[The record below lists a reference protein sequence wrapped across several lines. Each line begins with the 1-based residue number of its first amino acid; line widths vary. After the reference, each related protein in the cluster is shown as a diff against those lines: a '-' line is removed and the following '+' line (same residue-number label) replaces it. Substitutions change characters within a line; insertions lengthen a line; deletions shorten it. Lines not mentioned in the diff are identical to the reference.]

1 MLCTSSPLASPA
13 GSEISVGAPS
23 PPPEH
28 HHHGDDYFK
37 PLKRLKGISSSRG
50 RSSSPLSRSSLE
62 GVKSFSIA
70 DILGHEDQLNNI
82 QNPNHLL
89 HHHHHHHHQTTKIV
103 RPWDHLRG
111 PVPVRPFLPPALL
124 HYEHRLALDYQRQLH
139 EHLNAQAQLLRH
151 MNMSMDIIPSESGSD
166 RSSSAASDCCSPEI
180 NSRLSDQHSGT
191 AGGGGRQSSPHSSS
205 STQQSSSHP
214 KTKPNGTPLDAL
226 FQMTNKS
233 FEEAQGE
240 NGTGNFYIIY
250 YQLFSQRDLNTFRV
264 SRNHEVHL
272 KTRNEI

>member
-1 MLCTSSPLASPA
+1 MASPA

-28 HHHGDDYFK
+28 HRPGDDYFK

-70 DILGHEDQLNNI
+70 DILGHEDPMNNM
-82 QNPNHLL
+82 QPMHHN
-89 HHHHHHHHQTTKIV
+89 HHHNQNHHQTTKIV

-180 NSRLSDQHSGT
+180 NSRLSDQHSGG
-191 AGGGGRQSSPHSSS
+191 GGGGRLSSPHSSS
-205 STQQSSSHP
+205 TQGAAP

-240 NGTGNFYIIY
+240 NGTGNLCYFIQYNAY
-250 YQLFSQRDLNTFRV
+250 FDDFKRDCF
-264 SRNHEVHL
+264 
-272 KTRNEI
+272 